1 MFSLFIDYL
10 FLALCIKGKN
20 RYSMEEYIDQIEK
33 FLRGQMSKEEEDVF
47 KTSMTTDAQQRLF
60 AFIVASILKKQKSW

>member
-1 MFSLFIDYL
+1 
-10 FLALCIKGKN
+10 
-20 RYSMEEYIDQIEK
+20 MEEYIDQIEK

-47 KTSMTTDAQQRLF
+47 KTSTTTDAQQRLF